1 MAKIRGFLQ
10 GAKGKIG
17 DFVVQKGEMGTILR
31 ANNGTANPQSASQ
44 MAQRVAFA
52 TATNAAKKMLS
63 VIGLSFYGV
72 SNGKLSRRKFVSLNV
87 PILKAAADA
96 AIAGEDE
103 WYRPTCHYKGKDVN
117 QLVPNPYIVSDGSLV
132 LPEQWDPK
140 PEGGGDQ
147 FAIFTDDT
155 VNWTVVKEAQTITGA
170 ELLASMFGCGAG
182 DQITLVSILA
192 KKGDAVPYEYEQG
205 ENVTVNGV
213 PMLNYDWMRFTRMY
227 APRIVFKRSDLADL
241 VLVADETVETLRP
254 KLLAAI
260 RGCIDLDKS
269 SSAFVAQIES
279 ALKSFVQESRYGF
292 GMNEIGI
299 NTADLT
305 GSDWNMLAA
314 GIIRSANIDG
324 VWDFSRCQ
332 LKTSMELDTA
342 GGSGENDYY
351 SGLHIGNAIY
361 TYVGVADSANKN
373 FMITGTPFDEM
384 PQQ

>member
-31 ANNGTANPQSASQ
+31 ANNGTANPQSAAQ

-72 SNGKLSRRKFVSLNV
+72 SDGKLSRRKFVQLNV
-87 PILKAAADA
+87 PILKASADA
-96 AIAGEDE
+96 QISGEE
-103 WYRPTCHYKGKDVN
+103 WANPTCHFKGKDIN
-117 QLVPNPYIVSDGSLV
+117 QIVPNPYIVSDGSLV
-132 LPEQWDPK
+132 LPEQWVPK
-140 PEGGGDQ
+140 PVDGGGQ
-147 FAIFTDDT
+147 FTIFTNNTID
-155 VNWTVVKEAQTITGA
+155 WTVVKEAQTITGA
-170 ELLASMFGCGAG
+170 ELLASMFGCGTG

-192 KKGDAVPYEYEQG
+192 KKGEAVPYVYEQG

-213 PMLNYDWMRFTRMY
+213 LMLNYDWMRFTRMY

-241 VLVADETVETLRP
+241 VLVADETAETLTP

-269 SSAFVAQIES
+269 SSAFVALIEQG
-279 ALKSFVQESRYGF
+279 LNCYVEENRYGF
-292 GMNEIGI
+292 AIDEVNLHLLV
-299 NTADLT
+299 N
-305 GSDWNMLAA
+305 GSDWAMLAA
-314 GIIRSANIDG
+314 GIIRSANVDG

-332 LKTSMELDTA
+332 LKTNMDLDTA
-342 GGSGENDYY
+342 GGPEANDNY

-361 TYVGVADSANKN
+361 TYVGVADAANKN
-373 FMITGTPFDEM
+373 FMTTGTPFDEM

>member
-31 ANNGTANPQSASQ
+31 ANNGVSNPQSAAQ

-72 SNGKLSRRKFVSLNV
+72 SNGKLSRRKFVSLNA

-103 WYRPTCHYKGKDVN
+103 WYSPTCHYKGKDVN

-132 LPEQWDPK
+132 LPEQLNVIK
-140 PEGGGDQ
+140 QGETSLVTTGGEELKMT
-147 FAIFTDDT
+147 IR
-155 VNWTVVKEAQTITGA
+155 KEAQTIEGWK
-170 ELLASMFGCGAG
+170 LLESLFGCTSG
-182 DQITLVSILA
+182 DQITLVTIQG

-213 PMLNYDWMRFTRMY
+213 PMLNYDWMRFTRML
-227 APRIVFKRSDLADL
+227 APRIVFKRDNLASLEVLAD
-241 VLVADETVETLRP
+241 DTMGTLQP
-254 KLLAAI
+254 KLTAAL
-260 RGCIDLDKS
+260 RGCIDLEKS
-269 SSAFVAQIES
+269 NEAFVKFFLTNSLQLDDNDAAGFDAYFSSEE
-279 ALKSFVQESRYGF
+279 LPSFSE
-292 GMNEIGI
+292 
-299 NTADLT
+299 
-305 GSDWNMLAA
+305 DWTNLAA
-314 GIIRSANIDG
+314 GIVRSANIDG
-324 VWDFSRCQ
+324 VWDFTRCQ
-332 LKTSMELDTA
+332 LVVAMDLDTA
-342 GGSGENDYY
+342 GGPSGNDNY

-361 TYVGVADSANKN
+361 TYVGVADAANKN
-373 FMITGTPFDEM
+373 FMTTGTPFDEM
-384 PQQ
+384 PRQ